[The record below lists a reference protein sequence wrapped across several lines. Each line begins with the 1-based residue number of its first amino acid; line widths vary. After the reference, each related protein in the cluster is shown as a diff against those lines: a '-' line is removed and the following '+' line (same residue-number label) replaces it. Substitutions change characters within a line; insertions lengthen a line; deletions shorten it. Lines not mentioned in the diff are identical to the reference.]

1 MAKEVIIMKEKQGK
15 LKLLGSMAIFGTIG
29 LLRRYIP
36 YPSAFVALVR
46 GVVGALFLLAVVG
59 LKKQAISW
67 RSVRKNALLLLL
79 SGAALGFNW
88 IFLFESY
95 NHTSVATAT
104 LCYYL
109 APILVILT
117 SPIFFKEKL
126 TRRKLRCAFGALVGT
141 VAVSGLLDSGLPGVS
156 ELKGIGFGLA
166 AAVLYA
172 CVMILNKKLR
182 GIGPYDRTIAQLA
195 LASAV
200 LLPYVL
206 LTEDISQMAFSPL
219 PLALLA
225 VAGIVHTGVAYWL
238 YFSSMGSLK
247 AQTVAIYSYLDPI
260 LSIVLSMAVL
270 KEPMSPAAAIGAVLI
285 LGSAIL
291 IER

>member
-1 MAKEVIIMKEKQGK
+1 MKEKQGK

-36 YPSAFVALVR
+36 YPSAFVALAR
-46 GVVGALFLLAVVG
+46 GIVGALFLLAVVC

-67 RSVRKNALLLLL
+67 KAVRKNALLLLL

-126 TRRKLRCAFGALVGT
+126 TRRKLRCAFGALTGM
-141 VAVSGLLDSGLPGVS
+141 VAVSGLLDSGLPGFS

-182 GIGPYDRTIAQLA
+182 GIGPYDRTISQLA

-206 LTEDISQMAFSPL
+206 ATEDISQMTFSPL
-219 PLALLA
+219 PLLLLA
-225 VAGIVHTGVAYWL
+225 VAGVVHTGIAYWL
-238 YFSSMGSLK
+238 YFGSIGSLK

-260 LSIVLSMAVL
+260 LSIVLSMVVL
-270 KEPMSPAAAIGAVLI
+270 REPMSPAAAIGAVLI
-285 LGSAIL
+285 LGAAFLS
-291 IER
+291 EQ